1 MKSNED
7 FKEKKKRWN
16 FIPQSSTGQMANKE
30 LSEKWLNGVIQPE
43 FTL

>member
-16 FIPQSSTGQMANKE
+16 FIPQSSTG
-30 LSEKWLNGVIQPE
+30 
-43 FTL
+43 